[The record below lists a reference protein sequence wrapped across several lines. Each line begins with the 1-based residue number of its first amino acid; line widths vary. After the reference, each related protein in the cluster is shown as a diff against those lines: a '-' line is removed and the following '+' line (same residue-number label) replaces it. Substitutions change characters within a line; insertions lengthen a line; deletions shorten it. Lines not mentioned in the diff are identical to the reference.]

1 MVNFDQIRSALE
13 SYDSL
18 RDEVITIG
26 RTVIKRSKLLIYA
39 LHRNELD
46 KAKQLLGELEDAR
59 HEMLT
64 KAEENVKLSQEGSF
78 RAATQEYVEAVLYY
92 TFVTTGKLETIKHVD
107 ASQFVLGMCD
117 VPGELNRRAVYLAGK
132 GKVDEV
138 IAIRDIVESI
148 YGELL
153 TLNARNNEMRRK
165 IDSVKYELRKLED
178 LVLSMK
184 LKERV

>member
-1 MVNFDQIRSALE
+1 MVNFDAIRSELE
-13 SYDSL
+13 TYDSL
-18 RDEVITIG
+18 RDEIITIG
-26 RTVIKRSKLLIYA
+26 RNVIKRSKLLIYA

-46 KAKQLLGELEDAR
+46 KGKKLLSELEKTR
-59 HEMLT
+59 KEMLDT
-64 KAEENVKLSQEGSF
+64 SRKNHKLTNEGSF

-92 TFVTTGKLETIKHVD
+92 AFVTTGKIELLNEIEPD
-107 ASQFVLGMCD
+107 QFVLGMCD

-132 GKVDEV
+132 GKIQEV
-138 IAIRDIVESI
+138 IAIRDIVETI

-153 TLNARNNEMRRK
+153 TFNARNNEMRRK

-184 LKERV
+184 LKS